1 MFGLHCV
8 SSKLNKNLSFDYISR
23 LTYIYYCNAYCILL
37 YMQKQYNFV
46 QTITIMICY
55 DTIERLNYL
64 FVMTNVKI
72 RGINLFIT
80 KRVFSLVIVEILRLI
95 ITLTNLC
102 YSSLLETKI
111 SQLNKFFV
119 LFESGKRFCFQQ
131 HRHVQALY

>member
-1 MFGLHCV
+1 M
-8 SSKLNKNLSFDYISR
+8 
-23 LTYIYYCNAYCILL
+23 
-37 YMQKQYNFV
+37 

-95 ITLTNLC
+95 ITLTKLM
-102 YSSLLETKI
+102 LLEFI
-111 SQLNKFFV
+111 RN
-119 LFESGKRFCFQQ
+119 
-131 HRHVQALY
+131 